1 MEVEEEEH
9 SYDEEGKSDSDEDS
23 ERDHQED
30 GQDLDGKS
38 KKKYR
43 KGMTVFDFLLKAN
56 ARLLPFTTSLTC
68 SGFSG

>member
-9 SYDEEGKSDSDEDS
+9 SYCEEGKSDSDEDS

-30 GQDLDGKS
+30 GKDLDGKS

-43 KGMTVFDFLLKAN
+43 KGMTVFDFLLKVN
-56 ARLLPFTTSLTC
+56 ARLPPFITSLTY
-68 SGFSG
+68 SGLSG